1 MRAVLRQRATVR
13 APLAV
18 DEAVGV
24 HAHNQHIHVVEAS
37 VPVIREQSGLLLG
50 NALNGLPAVMD
61 IVGGT
66 EEVRP
71 CGFDP
76 LLCFFHAP

>member
-1 MRAVLRQRATVR
+1 MRAVFCQRATVR

-24 HAHNQHIHVVEAS
+24 HAHNQHIHIVETA
-37 VPVIREQSGLLLG
+37 VPVIRKQSGLLLG

-66 EEVRP
+66 EQMCP

-76 LLCFFHAP
+76 LLRFLHAP